1 MAEKKFLRITEY
13 IFFGI
18 VAIVMLINVVLDNRV
33 YYLYKNNCPVPNFVF
48 VAVFAAAFLLFKLL
62 VGTKKPLSK
71 PAPADRKVLIP
82 IFIASALILVFQIF
96 YAYNIYF
103 TTGWDVK
110 ELVSMAERHAYHGIR
125 IRDSHYFSLYP
136 NNVFLTG
143 IFSYILRLFPRK
155 YVSLIIVGTIIV
167 NVSGIFF
174 ADSVRM
180 VTKRRAFVYG
190 FFALYVILTGLS
202 PWISIPY
209 SDTYSIFFPIFA
221 IWLYLK
227 KNDKNRLF
235 IWFLITLDCFVGYF
249 IKPTVLL
256 TLMVPVFFEVV
267 HFLANLKSIEEKG
280 KKIVS
285 FVLPMIVAV
294 IATFLLR
301 FAIEKETGFTPDK
314 TRSVTPIHYFMMGLN
329 KESTGG
335 YNQADVNFSFSHT
348 DVKERNSEDFKEAM
362 RRIKEML
369 PFKIVGFEAQ
379 KILNN
384 FNDGTFAWGHEGDFY
399 WEYHEKDNAFAKT
412 ARRFVYHNGD
422 KFGVFVA
429 FMQFFWIWTLCLCMF
444 TIIKPKE
451 ADFKKNAIMMTML
464 AIMVFLT
471 VFEARARYLYLYSPV
486 IYLTAAIGLDRLIS
500 TKETKDESS
509 NV

>member
-33 YYLYKNNCPVPNFVF
+33 YYLYKNNCPVPNFVY
-48 VAVFAAAFLLFKLL
+48 VAVFAAAFLLFKYL
-62 VGTKKPLSK
+62 VGSGKPIAK
-71 PAPADRKVLIP
+71 PAPAGWKVLIP
-82 IFIASALILVFQIF
+82 IFIASALVLVFQLY
-96 YAYNIYF
+96 YADNIYF
-103 TTGWDVK
+103 MTGWDCK
-110 ELVSMAERHAYHGIR
+110 ELVSMAKVLASGSGKIG
-125 IRDSHYFSLYP
+125 DDHYFSLYP
-136 NNVFLTG
+136 NNVFLTA
-143 IFSYILRLFPRK
+143 IFAFIMNRLESG
-155 YVSLIIVGTIIV
+155 YSSLIYVGTIIV
-167 NVSGIFF
+167 NVTGIFF
-174 ADSVRM
+174 ADTVRM
-180 VTKRRAFVYG
+180 VTKRRSFVYI

-227 KNDKNRLF
+227 KNEKNMPY
-235 IWFLITLDCFVGYF
+235 IWCLTAIVCFVGYF

-256 TLMVPVFFEVV
+256 TLMVLVFFEVV
-267 HFLANLKSIEEKG
+267 HFLANLKGIEGKR
-280 KKIVS
+280 KKIAS
-285 FVLPMIVAV
+285 FVIPLIAGTVVAL
-294 IATFLLR
+294 LLR
-301 FAIEKETGFTPDK
+301 YGVEDMTGFTPDK

-335 YNQADVNFSFSHT
+335 YNQADVNLSFSYA

-399 WEYHEKDNAFAKT
+399 WGYYQKDNDFAKT
-412 ARRFVYHNGD
+412 ARSYVYHTGD
-422 KFGVFVA
+422 NFGKFVA
-429 FMQFFWIWTLCLCMF
+429 FMQCFWMGTLCLCMLVV
-444 TIIKPKE
+444 IKPKE

-464 AIMVFLT
+464 AIMAFLT
-471 VFEARARYLYLYSPV
+471 IFEARARYLYLYSPV